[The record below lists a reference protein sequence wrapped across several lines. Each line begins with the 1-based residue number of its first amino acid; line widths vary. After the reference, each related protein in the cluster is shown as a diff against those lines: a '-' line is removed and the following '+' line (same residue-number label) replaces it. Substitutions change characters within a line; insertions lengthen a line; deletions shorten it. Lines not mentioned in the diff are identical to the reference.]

1 MDASKATLVT
11 RSLEHQFRDTFAQI
25 LPDTYQ
31 LGPRGT
37 WVHQLWLG
45 MLFFFEI
52 EQWNHSNIY
61 WLLFS
66 YYSVHIF
73 VMLIGTILPSMVH
86 TGIFVVPILCMYLY

>member
-11 RSLEHQFRDTFAQI
+11 RSLQHQFRDTFAQI

-45 MLFFFEI
+45 MLFFF
-52 EQWNHSNIY
+52 
-61 WLLFS
+61 
-66 YYSVHIF
+66 
-73 VMLIGTILPSMVH
+73 
-86 TGIFVVPILCMYLY
+86 